1 MAEIQQVRKGS
12 TPLII
17 LSILNNGPLHG
28 YGIMRE
34 LETRSEGYFKM
45 TAALLYPTL
54 HQMEKENLLE
64 AVWEDT
70 PGQRRKKVY
79 AITPQG
85 RSYLTKSRLDWEQ
98 FFKQLFSIVKQPQE
112 NGRSE

>member
-1 MAEIQQVRKGS
+1 MSKIQQVRKGS

-17 LSILNNGPLHG
+17 LSILDARPLHG

-34 LETRSEGYFKM
+34 LEERSEGYFKM

-54 HQMEKENLLE
+54 HQMEQDQLLE
-64 AVWEDT
+64 ATWEDT

-79 AITPQG
+79 AITAKG
-85 RSYLTKSRLDWEQ
+85 RSHLSKSRQDWEQ
-98 FFKQLFSIVKQPQE
+98 FFKQLFSIVNHPQE
-112 NGRSE
+112 TGRSE